1 LVVAAI
7 RVLVVDDNSEIR
19 FLVRAALDARGG
31 FEIVGEA
38 GDGRAAVEQARRLQP
53 DIVLLDLEMPAVGG
67 LEALPQL
74 ADAAPEAKVIVLSGF
89 RRSEYEQVVRAG
101 GAVGYVEKG
110 VTARR
115 LVDEIVTLGGL
126 VELVDAAVAEVRSRL
141 AGEVT
146 SVRAARRLVDETLRQ
161 WDCADA
167 LDEVVL
173 LVSEVVTNAVTHGG
187 SDVEVAVRLLPDA
200 LRFEVIDT
208 GPAGAAAVTT
218 TAAADDDES
227 GRGLAIVEAM
237 ATRWGVESF
246 DGGKSVWFEVP
257 RLDSSGDVLIK

>member
-1 LVVAAI
+1 MAAI
-7 RVLVVDDNSEIR
+7 RVLVVDDNPEIR

-38 GDGRAAVEQARRLQP
+38 GDGGAAVEQARELEP

-67 LEALPQL
+67 LEALPRL
-74 ADAAPEAKVIVLSGF
+74 AEAAPKAKVIVLSGF
-89 RRSEYEQVVRAG
+89 RRSEYEHLVRAG

-115 LVDEIVTLGGL
+115 LVDEIITLGGL
-126 VELVDAAVAEVRSRL
+126 VQLVDAAVAEVRSKL

-146 SVRAARRLVDETLRQ
+146 SVRAARSLVDETLRQ

-167 LDEVVL
+167 LDEVTL
-173 LVSEVVTNAVTHGG
+173 LVSEVVTNAVMHGG

-200 LRFEVIDT
+200 LRFEVIDA
-208 GPAGAAAVTT
+208 GSAPAEVVASSAAA
-218 TAAADDDES
+218 ADDES
-227 GRGLAIVEAM
+227 GRGLAIVEAL
-237 ATRWGVESF
+237 ATRWGVEAF
-246 DGGKSVWFEVP
+246 NGGKSVWFEVP
-257 RLDSSGDVLIK
+257 RLDRRGDVVIE